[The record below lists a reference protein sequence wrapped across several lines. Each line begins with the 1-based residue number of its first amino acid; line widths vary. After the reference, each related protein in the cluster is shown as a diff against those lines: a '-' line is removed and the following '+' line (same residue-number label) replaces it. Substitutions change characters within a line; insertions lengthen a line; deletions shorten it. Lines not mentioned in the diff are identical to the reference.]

1 MMTDKDFL
9 LDLLQNYTRAVHRT
23 ISEMTLDALRWQP
36 DAEANNI
43 AVTMWHICRAF
54 DVLAVRILD
63 TQNPDSELWYLKG
76 WSVRTG
82 YDPRGL
88 GTGGLGNLSGY
99 SQEEVGQVPILPAA
113 DLLLYFDQVT
123 KALQNRI
130 TSMPVEAL
138 YEPTGTWTPLNQTAY
153 VFIRNFLMDA
163 REHLGEI
170 KAIWYMWDRRERAK
184 DAPRLE

>member
-1 MMTDKDFL
+1 MGGVAMMTDKDFL

-23 ISEMTLDALRWQP
+23 ISDMTLDALRWQP

-54 DVLAVRILD
+54 DVLTVRILD
-63 TQNPDSELWYLKG
+63 TQSPDSELWYLKG
-76 WSVRTG
+76 WCVRTG

-88 GTGGLGNLSGY
+88 GTGGLGNLSGFT
-99 SQEEVGQVPILPAA
+99 QEEVAQVPILPAA

-123 KALQNRI
+123 KALQKKI
-130 TSMPVEAL
+130 TPMPVEVL
-138 YEPTGTWTPLNQTAY
+138 YEPAGTWTPLNQTAY

-184 DAPRLE
+184 S